1 MKLHLG
7 CGKRYIP
14 GFIHVDLANFK
25 HINYKRNVKNL
36 SCFKSNSVD
45 LIYACQVLEYFD
57 VDEIHVVLKEW
68 RRVLKKNG
76 TLRLSVPNFEKIN
89 LLYQNKKLKLE
100 KIIGTIYGKW
110 PINKKH
116 IYHKI
121 IFDFDYLKKIL
132 VKNKFKKIRYWD
144 WRLTEHSKVD
154 DYSQAYFPH
163 MDKKRGIL
171 FNLNVECN
179 K

>member
-25 HINYKRNVKNL
+25 HIDYKRNVKNL

-76 TLRLSVPNFEKIN
+76 TLRLSVPNFKKIN
-89 LLYQNKKLKLE
+89 LLYQNKKLKLD
-100 KIIGTIYGKW
+100 KILGTLYGKC
-110 PINKKH
+110 PINKN
-116 IYHKI
+116 
-121 IFDFDYLKKIL
+121 IFTIK
-132 VKNKFKKIRYWD
+132 
-144 WRLTEHSKVD
+144 
-154 DYSQAYFPH
+154 
-163 MDKKRGIL
+163 
-171 FNLNVECN
+171 
-179 K
+179 